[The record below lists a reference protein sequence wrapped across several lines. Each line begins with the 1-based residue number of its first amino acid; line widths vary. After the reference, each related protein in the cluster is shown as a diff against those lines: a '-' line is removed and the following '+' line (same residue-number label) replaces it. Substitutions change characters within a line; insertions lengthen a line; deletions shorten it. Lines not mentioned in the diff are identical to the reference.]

1 MNFEDLQLRLL
12 DHLRDRVRRGDLT
25 ERGLARVSGISQPHI
40 HNVLKGKRS
49 LSPESSDAIL
59 HNLRLDLRD
68 LIPPETV
75 KGAPPTNGRPHRE
88 DNS

>member
-1 MNFEDLQLRLL
+1 MNFANLQLRLL
-12 DHLRDRVRRGDLT
+12 NHLRELVRRGDMT

-59 HNLRLDLRD
+59 LNLRLDLRD
-68 LIPPETV
+68 LIV
-75 KGAPPTNGRPHRE
+75 SDSIDGNLR
-88 DNS
+88 